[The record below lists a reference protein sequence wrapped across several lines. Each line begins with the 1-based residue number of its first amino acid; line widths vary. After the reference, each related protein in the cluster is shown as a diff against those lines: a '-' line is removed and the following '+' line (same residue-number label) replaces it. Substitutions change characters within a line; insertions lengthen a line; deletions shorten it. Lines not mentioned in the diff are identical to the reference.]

1 MENNKPVNDFIKTKV
16 LPEYRPIIETFRK
29 LVEDEFPEISEEMR
43 AGTEA
48 YYGVPA
54 YRVKRIVAVIS
65 PTKKGITF
73 AFSKGAQFGDRYGL
87 LEGVG
92 KTSKNVRLKSVDEF
106 NKDVFRYYLKQAV
119 ELDKK

>member
-16 LPEYRPIIETFRK
+16 LPEYRPIVETFRK
-29 LVEDEFPEISEEMR
+29 LVKDEFPEISEEMR

-54 YRVKRIVAVIS
+54 YR
-65 PTKKGITF
+65 
-73 AFSKGAQFGDRYGL
+73 
-87 LEGVG
+87 E
-92 KTSKNVRLKSVDEF
+92 
-106 NKDVFRYYLKQAV
+106 QAV